1 MKFPKLF
8 GPSARIEAAI
18 IRKMVRPDFR
28 TAGPHKLLLFG
39 GPGLGK
45 THIANMIV
53 QHLDPGRMS
62 HIKLNGKELT
72 VEIVREWRKSQKN
85 APMASDWWIT
95 QIDELDQASKD
106 AQALLLSWLDHMP
119 PHAIAIATS
128 NLDLEQMQERLHT
141 RFQQIR
147 FDPPTD
153 QEVYDA
159 LRAAGIPK
167 DDALRIA
174 EGAKGNCRAAELDA
188 TSWED
193 FSKPS
198 ST

>member
-18 IRKMVRPDFR
+18 IRKMERADFR
-28 TAGPHKLLLFG
+28 ASGPHKLLFFG

-45 THIANMIV
+45 TLIADMIV
-53 QHLDPGRMS
+53 ARLDPGRMS
-62 HIKLNGKELT
+62 HVKLNGKELT
-72 VEIVREWRKSQKN
+72 VEIVRDWRRSQKN
-85 APMASDWWIT
+85 MTMGAEWFIT
-95 QIDELDQASKD
+95 QVDELDQASKD
-106 AQALLLSWLDHMP
+106 AQTLLLSWLDHMP

-193 FSKPS
+193 FSKQ
-198 ST
+198 